1 MQKELKDFVS
11 SYVAVV
17 GAAFLAVSFIA
28 FVSIPYH
35 LVS

>member
-1 MQKELKDFVS
+1 MNNDLNQFVTR
-11 SYVAVV
+11 YIAIV
-17 GAAFLAVSFIA
+17 GAAFLAVSFVA